1 MIDGKKIGIWGFGIV
16 GKSALPYFLSK
27 TPHIQVLDAKHLSLE
42 DQQLLGHYAIPFYE
56 QHNHLQQFLDEN
68 DYILASP
75 GIDLRPYSSY
85 SHKWVTELDIM
96 QQEFKKPIIAITGSV
111 GKTSITSIL
120 SQIFQHHNRPH
131 IYTGG
136 NIGHGMLSL
145 AHTPDQYDGALLEVS
160 SFQLEHCKIF
170 APDLAIWTTFYPNHL
185 DRHGTLQAYF
195 DAKFQLIAR
204 QQSQQQALIPAS
216 ILPFMENKKVFSEI
230 NVLCDIECNLEISQ
244 YKHLPIKRVFFIQDN
259 ILYMHESNNNVS
271 LFDLRTLPSVTFKQ
285 NWLIILSSLYL
296 AHRFLAMPSYLTT
309 ITQTAQHITLPE
321 HRLELVTSYSG
332 ISIFNDS
339 KATTPASTL
348 AAVHTLQDKPI
359 ILLLGGLSKGI
370 DRRPFIEQLKNKVHS
385 IVCFGKEA
393 EQLKSWCDTSE
404 IPAYCFSTLEEAAS
418 KALTLAQNNTYILF
432 SPAGSSFDLF
442 KDYQERGTYFKNFV
456 HAHMQA
462 HKALT

>member
-1 MIDGKKIGIWGFGIV
+1 
-16 GKSALPYFLSK
+16 
-27 TPHIQVLDAKHLSLE
+27 
-42 DQQLLGHYAIPFYE
+42 
-56 QHNHLQQFLDEN
+56 
-68 DYILASP
+68 
-75 GIDLRPYSSY
+75 
-85 SHKWVTELDIM
+85 
-96 QQEFKKPIIAITGSV
+96 
-111 GKTSITSIL
+111 
-120 SQIFQHHNRPH
+120 
-131 IYTGG
+131 
-136 NIGHGMLSL
+136 
-145 AHTPDQYDGALLEVS
+145 
-160 SFQLEHCKIF
+160 
-170 APDLAIWTTFYPNHL
+170 
-185 DRHGTLQAYF
+185 
-195 DAKFQLIAR
+195 
-204 QQSQQQALIPAS
+204 
-216 ILPFMENKKVFSEI
+216 
-230 NVLCDIECNLEISQ
+230 
-244 YKHLPIKRVFFIQDN
+244 
-259 ILYMHESNNNVS
+259 
-271 LFDLRTLPSVTFKQ
+271 
-285 NWLIILSSLYL
+285 
-296 AHRFLAMPSYLTT
+296 MPSYLTT